1 MKVTIYLLILSLHA
15 SFALAEE
22 PNAQELSIGVSIWAP
37 YIREKESGIALGKL
51 EQIMEYSAFSY
62 SVSYYPFKR
71 LLRQAADHQ
80 ISIAAL
86 LTRTPT
92 RDKQLLFSEP
102 LYCDRR
108 FIYSHTP
115 KQGSDLS
122 GIKGQTLGVGIGI
135 NYGKNFEKEVIR
147 FGITVQKFPTPQVL
161 LRALQEKRVS
171 NILISERE
179 AESLKNQK
187 KAFATN
193 SIRKAANAFS
203 QMELHLALPLSNE
216 SKERLNLIN
225 DSIISLKLR
234 EGCN

>member
-1 MKVTIYLLILSLHA
+1 MKVIIYLLILSLHT

-22 PNAQELSIGVSIWAP
+22 PNAQELSIGISIWTP
-37 YIREKESGIALGKL
+37 YIREQGSGIALDKL
-51 EQIMEYSAFSY
+51 EQIMEYSALSY

-71 LLRQAADHQ
+71 LLRQVTDRQ

-86 LTRTPT
+86 LTRTPA

-115 KQGSDLS
+115 KLGSDLS
-122 GIKGQTLGVGIGI
+122 DIKGQTLGVGIGI
-135 NYGKNFEKEVIR
+135 NYGKNFDKGVIR
-147 FGITVQKFPTPQVL
+147 FGITVQEFPTPQVL

-179 AESLKNQK
+179 AESLQNQK
-187 KAFATN
+187 TGLATH
-193 SIRKAANAFS
+193 SIQKAANAFS

-225 DSIISLKLR
+225 DSIITLNLR
-234 EGCN
+234 ESCN